1 MKTLIKVIFSII
13 FTLALFLMIEVVG
26 WWNLRSDIYQ
36 GDVGYFWKMKPH
48 ISRQVDQPQLFR
60 LETNSEGFRDN
71 ERQESTSTVL
81 LLGCSTTLG
90 WGVNRDETFEYL
102 LDQAHS
108 DVQFINGGQP
118 GWSTHQIVMNL
129 PEFTSW
135 KPDVVLVGV
144 GVRDTQRS
152 NRQDLEASPTPWILH
167 RYSIR
172 WLKSLL
178 KESKKVGI
186 QTGTTNRVLPKAF
199 KDNLVRIKN
208 AFPKAVVHFYM
219 FPQVS
224 IDKEYDEV
232 VNTVSHIRISE
243 FSEDLF
249 FEHDPIHLNA
259 KGQQVLFEEL
269 NSQLAP
275 ILNP

>member
-1 MKTLIKVIFSII
+1 MVEPKEWSTKVMWDIRKMNPISHIRWINHSYLDWKPTLKDSETMNVRKALPLFCYWGVQQHWVGVLTVTRPLNTCSIRP
-13 FTLALFLMIEVVG
+13 FRCA
-26 WWNLRSDIYQ
+26 IYQ
-36 GDVGYFWKMKPH
+36 W
-48 ISRQVDQPQLFR
+48 
-60 LETNSEGFRDN
+60 
-71 ERQESTSTVL
+71 
-81 LLGCSTTLG
+81 
-90 WGVNRDETFEYL
+90 
-102 LDQAHS
+102 
-108 DVQFINGGQP
+108 GQP

-129 PEFTSW
+129 SEFTSW
-135 KPDVVLVGV
+135 KPDFVLVGV

-178 KESKKVGI
+178 KKSKKVGI

-208 AFPKAVVHFYM
+208 AFPKAVVYFYM

-224 IDKEYDEV
+224 TDKEYAEV

-243 FSEDLF
+243 FSRTYS
-249 FEHDPIHLNA
+249 FEHDPIHLNT

-269 NSQLAP
+269 ISLAP
-275 ILNP
+275 ILNPWANWQSFSE